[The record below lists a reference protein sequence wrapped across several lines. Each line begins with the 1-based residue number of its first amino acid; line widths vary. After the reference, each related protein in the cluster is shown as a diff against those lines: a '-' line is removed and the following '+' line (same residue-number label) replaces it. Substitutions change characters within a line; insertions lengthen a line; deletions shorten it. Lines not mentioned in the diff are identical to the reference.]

1 MICIIIADYFFRQS
15 ILNNKKISTF
25 SCFVFY
31 SHPFLSN
38 TKTPPMKNQRAL
50 LPVFAGC
57 LLLSILF
64 LQTRCSNE
72 VADKPLTQEQMIA
85 RGRYLVTVASC
96 NDCHTPKIFTP
107 TGPLTDTTRLMSG
120 HPADSPMPKMDTN
133 ALHPGY
139 WALASP
145 DLTAWVGPWGIS
157 YTANLTADSTTG
169 IGAWTD
175 EMFIGTLRTG
185 HHMGLPGGRALL
197 PPMPWP
203 FIGQMTDEDLK
214 SVFAYLRSLPV
225 VKNAVPPP
233 VAPPD
238 VLKM

>member
-1 MICIIIADYFFRQS
+1 
-15 ILNNKKISTF
+15 
-25 SCFVFY
+25 
-31 SHPFLSN
+31 
-38 TKTPPMKNQRAL
+38 MKNQHAL
-50 LPVFAGC
+50 LSLLACC
-57 LLLSILF
+57 LLAGVLL

-72 VADKPLTQEQMIA
+72 QVTQPLSNEQLVA

-107 TGPLTDTTRLMSG
+107 TGPIEDTSRMMSG
-120 HPADSPMPKMDTN
+120 HPADSPMPKVDTN

-139 WALASP
+139 WAMASP

-203 FIGQMTDEDLK
+203 YIGQMTDDDLK
-214 SVFAYLRSLPV
+214 SVFAYLRSLPAI
-225 VKNAVPPP
+225 KNAVPPP